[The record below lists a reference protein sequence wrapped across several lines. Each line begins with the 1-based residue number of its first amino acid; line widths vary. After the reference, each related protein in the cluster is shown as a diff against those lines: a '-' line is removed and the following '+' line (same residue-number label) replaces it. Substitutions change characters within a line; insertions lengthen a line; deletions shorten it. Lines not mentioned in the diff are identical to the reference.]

1 MNDMTGKIVI
11 VTGANSG
18 MGLATT
24 SELAKSG
31 AHVIM
36 ACRSQARGEAALR
49 QAQQES
55 GSSNIELMS
64 LDLGSFD
71 SIRAFASEYK
81 AKYEHLDVLVN
92 NAGVVTIQRE
102 LTKDGFEAMIGV
114 NHLGHFLLTNELLE
128 PLQRARQGG
137 S

>member
-24 SELAKSG
+24 SELAKGG

-36 ACRSQARGEAALR
+36 ACRSRDRGEAALR

-64 LDLGSFD
+64 LDLGS
-71 SIRAFASEYK
+71 
-81 AKYEHLDVLVN
+81 
-92 NAGVVTIQRE
+92 
-102 LTKDGFEAMIGV
+102 LTA
-114 NHLGHFLLTNELLE
+114 LGICF
-128 PLQRARQGG
+128 RI
-137 S
+137 